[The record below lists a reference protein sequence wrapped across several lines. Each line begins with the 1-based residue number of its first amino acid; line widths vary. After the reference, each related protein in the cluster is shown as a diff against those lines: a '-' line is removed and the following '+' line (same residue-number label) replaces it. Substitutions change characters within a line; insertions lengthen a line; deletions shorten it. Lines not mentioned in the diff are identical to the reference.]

1 MLVLKTSSF
10 IFASMLQLAAGLQQ
24 HSERGAVPHGSGF
37 I

>member
-10 IFASMLQLAAGLQQ
+10 IVFSRAYEGSAPSM
-24 HSERGAVPHGSGF
+24 VPIICST